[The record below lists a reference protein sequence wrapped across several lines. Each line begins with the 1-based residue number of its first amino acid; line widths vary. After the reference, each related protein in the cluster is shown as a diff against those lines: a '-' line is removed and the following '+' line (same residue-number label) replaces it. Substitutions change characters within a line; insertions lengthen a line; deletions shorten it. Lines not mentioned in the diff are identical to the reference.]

1 MGLCLLAKLFNGA
14 LSATHTRSILLLKK
28 NESSHQL
35 WVFNG
40 TLMGLCLLAK
50 FLMGPCLLAYCIIL
64 LLKNESSRTAVLF
77 NGALSADGALSPNPS
92 LF

>member
-50 FLMGPCLLAYCIIL
+50 F
-64 LLKNESSRTAVLF
+64 F
-77 NGALSADGALSPNPS
+77 NGALSSS
-92 LF
+92 LLHYVTTEK

>member
-1 MGLCLLAKLFNGA
+1 MGLCLLPKLFNGA
-14 LSATHTRSILLLKK
+14 LPATHTRSILLLKK
-28 NESSHQL
+28 MNHHTSCG
-35 WVFNG
+35 F
-40 TLMGLCLLAK
+40 LMGLCLLAK
-50 FLMGPCLLAYCIIL
+50 FLIGLCLLAYCIIL